1 MRRPVRWRSPQGRLI
16 LCFGLLASLVLAA
29 IARQQGWGGTGLWV
43 GIGCLAAA
51 AWMWRQGA
59 LGRPRVPGEIPLE
72 VRARTGLS
80 PRCGLALIE
89 AEGERYLV
97 VHGDGFATVHGM
109 PRREEPEPLPMGH
122 ADARVLRAQKGLWQ

>member
-1 MRRPVRWRSPQGRLI
+1 MRWRSPRGRL
-16 LCFGLLASLVLAA
+16 LLSAGLLAALVLTAM
-29 IARQQGWGGTGLWV
+29 ARHQGLGGMGLWIGV
-43 GIGCLAAA
+43 GCLAAA
-51 AWMWRQGA
+51 GWLWRQGSP
-59 LGRPRVPGEIPLE
+59 GRGGAPEEIPLE

-109 PRREEPEPLPMGH
+109 PRRESAELPIG
-122 ADARVLRAQKGLWQ
+122 AGDARILRAQKGLWQ

>member
-1 MRRPVRWRSPQGRLI
+1 MRWRSPQGRL
-16 LCFGLLASLVLAA
+16 LLSGALLAGLVLTA
-29 IARQQGWGGTGLWV
+29 IARQQGWGGSGVWIAV
-43 GIGCLAAA
+43 ACLAGAG
-51 AWMWRQGA
+51 WLWKQGS
-59 LGRPRVPGEIPLE
+59 LGRPGTPEEIPLE

-109 PRREEPEPLPMGH
+109 PRREPPELPVGA